1 MMSETQALLEQ
12 ADALKDKVGDLFT
25 ETNIELGVV
34 MSVLVS
40 MLVATAIEQAK
51 MTPIELVRL
60 FSQAV
65 ESYEDSNKE
74 ESEEEDEQVI
84 SRTTH

>member
-1 MMSETQALLEQ
+1 MMTQEDLQIKAEQ
-12 ADALKDKVGDLFT
+12 LADRVGDLFT
-25 ETNIELGVV
+25 KENIEIEVV

-40 MLVATAIEQAK
+40 MLVSTALSQAD
-51 MTPIELVRL
+51 MSGVQLLRL

-65 ESYEDSNKE
+65 EKYEDHNE

-84 SRTTH
+84 SRATH

>member
-1 MMSETQALLEQ
+1 MTHEELLNQAES
-12 ADALKDKVGDLFT
+12 LKDKVGDIFT

-34 MSVLVS
+34 LSVLVS
-40 MLVATAIEQAK
+40 MLVSTAIEQAK

-65 ESYEDSNKE
+65 ESYEGSNNKLE
-74 ESEEEDEQVI
+74 KEEEDGEVI

>member
-1 MMSETQALLEQ
+1 MSIDIKEKAERIADRVGNLL
-12 ADALKDKVGDLFT
+12 T
-25 ETNIELGVV
+25 EEKLELEVV

-40 MLVATAIEQAK
+40 MLVSTALSQAG
-51 MTPIELVRL
+51 MTGLQLVRL

-65 ESYEDSNKE
+65 EKYEDHNK

-84 SRTTH
+84 SRATH